1 MANYNSLK
9 EAIRAAVYDN
19 SNEDI
24 TGQILQDCLMQIIN
38 QSVVQ
43 GSLFKGLAN
52 PATNPGTPDGNVF
65 YITGQ
70 AGTYVNF
77 GGVIV
82 QDKQLVI
89 LTNQTGS
96 WQVLRLVSWAD
107 AEVPFSCDSFLSADS
122 MNPVENRVLQS
133 VISDLQ
139 TRVATLEQSTTTVL
153 YRHFV
158 KMEVGGK
165 FFGIL
170 DIINKKQTFENSDA
184 TGTWP
189 LLSPVIDLRYTSG
202 QARPYFDQNFFVII
216 SSITTQ
222 PRLIYKYYSFEQGS
236 SSNYAHWFPTTE
248 GTWEIASDFTFT
260 QLAVSRIS

>member
-43 GSLFKGLAN
+43 GSLFKGLAS
-52 PATNPGTPDGNVF
+52 PLTNPGTPDGNVF

-77 GGVIV
+77 GGVVV

-107 AEVPFSCDSFLSADS
+107 SETPFSCDSFLSADS

-139 TRVATLEQSTTTVL
+139 TRVTTLEQSSTTVL
-153 YRHFV
+153 YRHLIKCEIDSQF
-158 KMEVGGK
+158 MG
-165 FFGIL
+165 
-170 DIINKKQTFENSDA
+170 
-184 TGTWP
+184 
-189 LLSPVIDLRYTSG
+189 VIDLINNKQSFTNADLLNKKLPIFSPINNLSIG
-202 QARPYFDQNFFVII
+202 GPSSIFFEEYFIIEI
-216 SSITTQ
+216 SSI
-222 PRLIYKYYSFEQGS
+222 S
-236 SSNYAHWFPTTE
+236 SSIMYYAIYRHEKGSGGNTIDWNPQPPYSITT
-248 GTWEIASDFTFT
+248 TTFSFTELST
-260 QLAVSRIS
+260 IRLS

>member
-43 GSLFKGLAN
+43 GSLFKGLAS
-52 PATNPGTPDGNVF
+52 PLTNPGTPDGNVF

-107 AEVPFSCDSFLSADS
+107 SEAPFSCDSFLSADS

-139 TRVATLEQSTTTVL
+139 TRVTTLEQSSTTLL
-153 YRHFV
+153 YRHLIKCEIDSQF
-158 KMEVGGK
+158 MG
-165 FFGIL
+165 
-170 DIINKKQTFENSDA
+170 
-184 TGTWP
+184 
-189 LLSPVIDLRYTSG
+189 VIDLINNKQSFTNTDLVGKKLPIFSPVNDLRLGSSNNIWFEEYFMIEISNITSNLLYKFYKHIKDSDG
-202 QARPYFDQNFFVII
+202 NIVDWQPSQVYDI
-216 SSITTQ
+216 SS
-222 PRLIYKYYSFEQGS
+222 
-236 SSNYAHWFPTTE
+236 N
-248 GTWEIASDFTFT
+248 FTFT
-260 QLAVSRIS
+260 ELSTIRIS

>member
-52 PATNPGTPDGNVF
+52 PLTNPGTPDGNVF

-77 GGVIV
+77 GGVVV

-107 AEVPFSCDSFLSADS
+107 SEAPFSCDSFLSADS

-139 TRVATLEQSTTTVL
+139 TRVATLEQSSTTLL
-153 YRHFV
+153 YRHLI
-158 KMEVGGK
+158 KCEV
-165 FFGIL
+165 
-170 DIINKKQTFENSDA
+170 NSQFM
-184 TGTWP
+184 G
-189 LLSPVIDLRYTSG
+189 VIDLINNKQSFTNTDLVGKKLPIFSAVNESEEYFMIEIANITS
-202 QARPYFDQNFFVII
+202 I
-216 SSITTQ
+216 
-222 PRLIYKYYSFEQGS
+222 LIYKFYTQEKDGNIVDWHPSSGS
-236 SSNYAHWFPTTE
+236 YTT
-248 GTWEIASDFTFT
+248 SDFTFT
-260 QLAVSRIS
+260 ELSSIRIS

>member
-19 SNEDI
+19 SKEDI

-43 GSLFKGLAN
+43 GSLFKGVAN
-52 PATNPGTPDGNVF
+52 PLTNPGTPDGNVF

-82 QDKQLVI
+82 QDKQLVV

-107 AEVPFSCDSFLSADS
+107 SEAPFSCDSFLSADS

-139 TRVATLEQSTTTVL
+139 TRVATLEQSSTTLL
-153 YRHFV
+153 YRHLI
-158 KMEVGGK
+158 KCEVESQFMG
-165 FFGIL
+165 
-170 DIINKKQTFENSDA
+170 
-184 TGTWP
+184 
-189 LLSPVIDLRYTSG
+189 VIDLINNKQLFTNTDLVG
-202 QARPYFDQNFFVII
+202 KKLPIF
-216 SSITTQ
+216 SSTYNL
-222 PRLIYKYYSFEQGS
+222 RFGS
-236 SSNYAHWFPTTE
+236 SNAIWFEEYFMIEISALTSNLTYKVYKHIKNSDGNIVDWQPSSGFGITN
-248 GTWEIASDFTFT
+248 DFTFT
-260 QLAVSRIS
+260 ELGVTRIP